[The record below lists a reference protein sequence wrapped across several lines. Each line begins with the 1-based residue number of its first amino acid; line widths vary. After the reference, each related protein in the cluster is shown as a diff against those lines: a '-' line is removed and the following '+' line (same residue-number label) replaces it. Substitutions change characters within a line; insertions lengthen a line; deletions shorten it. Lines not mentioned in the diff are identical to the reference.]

1 MADLSKIAA
10 QEIGEIEHRHF
21 QEINAHLDRE
31 AVLTKEIIERTQ
43 WLRMLTMGEM
53 KLEYVQVLEDG
64 QLRYNDPAGQTTPIE
79 APVEPSP
86 VETCVQPP
94 PEEPSEPEPEPDPP
108 ATNGK
113 NKRSSVPGPE
123 FAAAIGAK
131 DGG

>member
-10 QEIGEIEHRHF
+10 QEIGEMAQRHF
-21 QEINAHLDRE
+21 QEINARLDKE
-31 AVLTKEIIERTQ
+31 KILTDAVVQRTQ

-64 QLRYNDPAGQTTPIE
+64 QLRYNDPAGQQTTIE
-79 APVEPSP
+79 PPAEPSP

-94 PEEPSEPEPEPDPP
+94 VEEPPVPEPEEEKPE

-113 NKRSSVPGPE
+113 RS
-123 FAAAIGAK
+123 AK
-131 DGG
+131 ELASAS

>member
-10 QEIGEIEHRHF
+10 QEIGEIELRHF
-21 QEINAHLDRE
+21 QEMSAQLDKE
-31 AVLTKEIIERTQ
+31 KILSDAVVERTN
-43 WLRMLTMGEM
+43 WLRALTMGEL

-94 PEEPSEPEPEPDPP
+94 PEEPPAPEEPDPP

-113 NKRSSVPGPE
+113 RS
-123 FAAAIGAK
+123 AK
-131 DGG
+131 ELASAS

>member
-10 QEIGEIEHRHF
+10 QEIGEMAQRHF
-21 QEINAHLDRE
+21 QEINARLDKE
-31 AVLTKEIIERTQ
+31 KILTDAVVQRTQ
-43 WLRMLTMGEM
+43 WLRMLTMGEL

-64 QLRYNDPAGQTTPIE
+64 QLRYNDPSGTTTTID

-94 PEEPSEPEPEPDPP
+94 PEEPPAPEEDKPE

-113 NKRSSVPGPE
+113 RS
-123 FAAAIGAK
+123 AK
-131 DGG
+131 ELANAS

>member
-10 QEIGEIEHRHF
+10 QEIGEMALRHL
-21 QEINAHLDRE
+21 QEINARLDKE
-31 AVLTKEIIERTQ
+31 KILADAVLERTQ

-64 QLRYNDPAGQTTPIE
+64 QLRYNAPSGQTTPIE

-94 PEEPSEPEPEPDPP
+94 PEEPPEPEVDEPKSK
-108 ATNGK
+108 NGSIS
-113 NKRSSVPGPE
+113 NE
-123 FAAAIGAK
+123 FATALGK
-131 DGG
+131 K

>member
-10 QEIGEIEHRHF
+10 QEIGEICQRHF
-21 QEINAHLDRE
+21 QEINAHLEKED
-31 AVLTKEIIERTQ
+31 ALTKAIIERTQ
-43 WLRMLTMGEM
+43 WLRMLTMGEL

-64 QLRYNDPAGQTTPIE
+64 QLRYNDPAGQQTTID

-94 PEEPSEPEPEPDPP
+94 VEEPPAPEPEEDKPE

-113 NKRSSVPGPE
+113 RS
-123 FAAAIGAK
+123 AK
-131 DGG
+131 ELASAS

>member
-10 QEIGEIEHRHF
+10 QEAGELVAFLTQRHL
-21 QEINAHLDRE
+21 QELDARVE
-31 AVLTKEIIERTQ
+31 KEQALTKAIIERTQ
-43 WLRMLTMGEM
+43 WLRMLTMGEL

-64 QLRYNDPAGQTTPIE
+64 QLRYNDPAGTTTTID

-94 PEEPSEPEPEPDPP
+94 VEEPPVPEEDKPE

-113 NKRSSVPGPE
+113 RS
-123 FAAAIGAK
+123 AK
-131 DGG
+131 ELASAS

>member
-21 QEINAHLDRE
+21 QEINAHLDKE
-31 AVLTKEIIERTQ
+31 DALTKAIIQRTQ

-64 QLRYNDPAGQTTPIE
+64 QLRYNDPAGQTTTIE
-79 APVEPSP
+79 PPAEPSP

-94 PEEPSEPEPEPDPP
+94 PEEPPAPEPEEEKPE
-108 ATNGK
+108 AKNG
-113 NKRSSVPGPE
+113 SVSKE
-123 FAAAIGAK
+123 FATALGKKNAS
-131 DGG
+131 